1 MSTPPNTTRNDF
13 VELLRH
19 ASMLI
24 CAGAGGVGKTT
35 TSAAIALAAAQQ
47 GRRVV
52 VVTIDPARRLAD
64 AIGATISD
72 EPSRLPVTASGELW
86 AVMLDTRAT
95 FDRLVRAEAP
105 DEEQAERILANR
117 FYKNLTGALSGT
129 QEYMASEKLFQLHHD
144 DRFDLVVVDTP
155 PTRNALDF
163 MSAPERLVHFLDHR
177 LYRMLIAPTR
187 LGMKVAGAAVQPF
200 LKTMS
205 KVVGGDA
212 ISEAIDFFQAFDGME
227 AGFRHR
233 AESVMQ
239 LLRSPQ
245 TGYVLVTSPRREAV
259 SEATFFAQHLSE
271 RSLGVAAVVA
281 NRLHP
286 TFRDSVDAAT
296 SQPATGP
303 GSAPELSLLV
313 ANLALLRRLAESE
326 REALQPLLLATD
338 RQTCLRSVPLLEQD
352 VHDIDGLATI
362 AGHLLGVHPAEPL
375 R

>member
-1 MSTPPNTTRNDF
+1 MSRPATTESADF
-13 VELLRH
+13 ADLLQR
-19 ASMLI
+19 ASMLV

-64 AIGATISD
+64 AIGANVSS
-72 EPSRLPVTASGELW
+72 EPIRLPGVERGELW

-95 FDRLVRAEAP
+95 FDRLVRAEAK
-105 DEEQAERILANR
+105 DGTQAEQILANR
-117 FYKNLTGALSGT
+117 FYRNLTGALSGT
-129 QEYMASEKLFQLHHD
+129 QEYMASETLFQLHHD
-144 DRFDLVVVDTP
+144 ARFDLVVVDTP

-212 ISEAIDFFQAFDGME
+212 IAEAIEFFQAFDGME
-227 AGFRHR
+227 TGFRHR
-233 AESVMQ
+233 AETVMQ
-239 LLRSPQ
+239 LLRSTQ

-259 SEATFFAQHLSE
+259 SEATYFAEHLRERHLS
-271 RSLGVAAVVA
+271 VAAVVA

-286 TFRDSVDAAT
+286 TFGTGEHDDSSSDSTDPNATAEKAAFL
-296 SQPATGP
+296 
-303 GSAPELSLLV
+303 E
-313 ANLALLRRLAESE
+313 NLRLLRHLAESE
-326 REALQPLLLATD
+326 REALQPLLRATAAA
-338 RQTCLRSVPLLEQD
+338 TCLRTVPLLDHD
-352 VHDIDGLATI
+352 VHDLAGLATV
-362 AGHLLGVHPAEPL
+362 ADHLLGVHPAEPL

>member
-1 MSTPPNTTRNDF
+1 VSEATKASAEF
-13 VELLRH
+13 AELLAT
-19 ASMLI
+19 ASMLV

-35 TSAAIALAAAQQ
+35 TSAAIALAAARQ

-64 AIGATISD
+64 AIGANISH
-72 EPSRLPVTASGELW
+72 EPSRLPGTDRGELW

-95 FDRLVRAEAP
+95 FDNLVRAEAK
-105 DEEQAERILANR
+105 DDAQAEQILANR
-117 FYKNLTGALSGT
+117 FYRNLTGALSGT

-200 LKTMS
+200 LRTMS

-212 ISEAIDFFQAFDGME
+212 IAEAIEFFQAFDGME
-227 AGFRHR
+227 PGFRHR
-233 AESVMQ
+233 AETVMQ

-259 SEATFFAQHLSE
+259 SEATYFAKHLRE
-271 RSLGVAAVVA
+271 RNLGVAAVVA

-286 TFRDSVDAAT
+286 TFGVQGHEGPS
-296 SQPATGP
+296 PTGP
-303 GSAPELSLLV
+303 DTDRSGEAE
-313 ANLALLRRLAESE
+313 AFIENLMLLRHLAASE
-326 REALQPLLLATD
+326 REALQPLLRATAAT
-338 RQTCLRSVPLLEQD
+338 TCLRSVPLLDQD
-352 VHDIDGLATI
+352 VHDLDGLATV
-362 AGHLLGVHPAEPL
+362 ADHLLGVHPAEPL